1 MLNIEQILTEF
12 NVEIPDGKK
21 EEFVKKVLENYKT
34 VAEYQKVTKKRDEFK
49 SSLDDVQKQLE
60 KFEDVDLDEMKS
72 QISTLTTQLAEEKN
86 AREKD
91 AEKARIKKNVS
102 EFLSGKK
109 FVNQLTEKAIRDSLV
124 AELDKDSAKGRGIEE
139 IFKSIITDENGDI
152 AENILVEP
160 DGNKKPYFTT
170 RSNVNNSPNKKGN
183 QKLSEMTLDA
193 RIALKKNDPELYAAM
208 KQDK

>member
-34 VAEYQKVTKKRDEFK
+34 VAEYQKVTKKRDELK
-49 SSLDDVQKQLE
+49 ESLDNVQEELE
-60 KFEDVDLDEMKS
+60 KFKDVDVDDLKS
-72 QISTLTTQLAEEKN
+72 QISTLTTQLAGEKK

-91 AEKARIKKNVS
+91 AEKARIEKNVS
-102 EFLSGKK
+102 EFLAEKK
-109 FVNQLTEKAIRDSLV
+109 FVNQFTEKTIRESLIT
-124 AELDKDSAKGRGIEE
+124 ELDKDTAKGRSIED
-139 IFKSIITDENGDI
+139 IFTDLITDEEGHEI
-152 AENILVEP
+152 ENILVNS
-160 DGNKKPYFTT
+160 GKKKPFFTGGS
-170 RSNVNNSPNKKGN
+170 SNNGGKNGH

-193 RIALKKNDPELYAAM
+193 RMALKKKDPELYAAM

>member
-34 VAEYQKVTKKRDEFK
+34 VAEYQKVTKKRDELK
-49 SSLDDVQKQLE
+49 KSLDNVQGELE
-60 KFEDVDLDEMKS
+60 KFKDVDVDNLKS
-72 QISTLTTQLAEEKN
+72 QISTLTTQLADEKN

-91 AEKARIKKNVS
+91 AEKARIEKNVS
-102 EFLSGKK
+102 EFLASKN
-109 FVNQLTEKAIRDSLV
+109 FVNQFTEKTIRESLIT
-124 AELDKDSAKGRGIEE
+124 ELDKDTAKGRSIED
-139 IFKSIITDENGDI
+139 IFTDLITDDKGNEL
-152 AENILVEP
+152 ENILVNSS
-160 DGNKKPYFTT
+160 GKKKPFFTN
-170 RSNVNNSPNKKGN
+170 SGSGNNGGKSGH

-193 RIALKKNDPELYAAM
+193 RMALKKKDPELYAAM

>member
-34 VAEYQKVTKKRDEFK
+34 VAEYQKVTKKRDELK
-49 SSLDDVQKQLE
+49 ESLDNVQGELE
-60 KFEDVDLDEMKS
+60 KFKDVDVDNLKS
-72 QISTLTTQLAEEKN
+72 RISTLTTQLADEKK

-91 AEKARIKKNVS
+91 AEKARIEKNVS
-102 EFLSGKK
+102 EFLAEKK
-109 FVNQLTEKAIRDSLV
+109 FVNQFTEKTIRESLIT
-124 AELDKDSAKGRGIEE
+124 ELDKDTAKGRSIED
-139 IFKSIITDENGDI
+139 IFTDLITDEEGHEI
-152 AENILVEP
+152 ENILVNS
-160 DGNKKPYFTT
+160 GKKKPFFTGGS
-170 RSNVNNSPNKKGN
+170 SNNRGKNGH

-193 RIALKKNDPELYAAM
+193 RMALKKKDPELYAAM